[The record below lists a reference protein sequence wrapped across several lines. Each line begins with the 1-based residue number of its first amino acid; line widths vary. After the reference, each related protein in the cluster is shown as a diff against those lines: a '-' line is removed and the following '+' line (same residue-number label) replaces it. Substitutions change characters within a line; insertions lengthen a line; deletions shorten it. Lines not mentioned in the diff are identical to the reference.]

1 MKIAQGTAGRW
12 QNEARVIKRP
22 AADRRLETRI
32 EWTLLVGTCLSAAL
46 LVVGLLLGWSGE
58 SGYPPGVY
66 PTSIGDIWS
75 GLVGLRA
82 GAWQAAGLAV
92 LIATPFVRVL
102 VAALSYLRNA
112 ERALAGVSLAVFALL
127 VIGMFLGAAH

>member
-1 MKIAQGTAGRW
+1 MNIAQGTAGRG
-12 QNEARVIKRP
+12 QNEAWATERL
-22 AADRRLETRI
+22 AGGRRLETWI
-32 EWTLLVGTCLSAAL
+32 ERTLLAGTSLSAAL
-46 LVVGLLLGWSGE
+46 LVVGLFLGWAGG

-66 PTSIGDIWS
+66 PRSISGIWA
-75 GLVGLRA
+75 GLVSWRA

-102 VAALSYLRNA
+102 VAALSYLRNE

-127 VIGMFLGAAH
+127 MIGMFLGAAH